1 MINSKLEF
9 LRVCP
14 DAQTVIKSIK
24 IIKLI
29 LTFMVSACIQS
40 SNNGS
45 VQFLLQNITRQKD
58 PVLFCVFGIV
68 CFTT

>member
-29 LTFMVSACIQS
+29 STFMVSACIQS

-45 VQFLLQNITRQKD
+45 VQFLLQNVTRQKD